1 MNSTVFTY
9 RLCNADDFDV
19 WKDLNL
25 AFMQEEIQDEDLWN
39 NPDTEDVDTWKKTFE
54 EALQSEDMIR
64 LVLFEVDGVPVGFAN
79 IMIIYSVWTHGKAAV
94 LDDLYLVPEIR
105 GKSYGRQAMH
115 FAEEIATKSNCKRLQ
130 FQSEGTN
137 PNAKAFY
144 QAIGFQPAEMNFYV
158 KYFNG

>member
-1 MNSTVFTY
+1 MNSTTFAY

-25 AFMQEEIQDEDLWN
+25 AFMQEEIQDEDLW
-39 NPDTEDVDTWKKTFE
+39 
-54 EALQSEDMIR
+54 
-64 LVLFEVDGVPVGFAN
+64 
-79 IMIIYSVWTHGKAAV
+79 
-94 LDDLYLVPEIR
+94 
-105 GKSYGRQAMH
+105 
-115 FAEEIATKSNCKRLQ
+115 
-130 FQSEGTN
+130 TN